1 MDSRVHEVPTGGFV
15 VSDESS
21 PTSDEPAQPAPM
33 MERATLTP
41 PPPPLRTPPP
51 APLPPTKRSPM
62 AYSDLVSLG
71 LFIVAAWALLS
82 GQTLLGVVLVLAG
95 GGVRLA
101 GHFNT
106 AAPEDGPLAFPL
118 ALIGMGLLLRWY
130 ASSHPYTDQ
139 SQREMVLGNLE
150 ILVALPIL
158 ALGPRLAL
166 LRRQHVIDRWDALID
181 GSCGQSDQVVQDTI
195 TTLSTWEVPY
205 LRLRRADLAPSILR
219 ALFRDRRPFLIV
231 THNQNHRLKP
241 YRTYIMVRDYGTS
254 LQTCWYLVYRPH
266 LLERLQRNPAARLD
280 LFDEQDLR
288 AYVTAVHHA
297 LLAAVVTL
305 LASAGQ
311 DSSTLNRTSNGF
323 LGIS

>member
-1 MDSRVHEVPTGGFV
+1 
-15 VSDESS
+15 
-21 PTSDEPAQPAPM
+21 
-33 MERATLTP
+33 
-41 PPPPLRTPPP
+41 
-51 APLPPTKRSPM
+51 M
-62 AYSDLVSLG
+62 AYSDLISLG
-71 LFIVAAWALLS
+71 LFLVAAWALLS
-82 GQTLLGVVLVLAG
+82 GQTILGIVLVLIG

-101 GHFNT
+101 GHFNM
-106 AAPEDGPLAFPL
+106 AAPEDGPVALPL
-118 ALIGMGLLLRWY
+118 VLIGVGLLLEWY
-130 ASSHPYTDQ
+130 AAHHPYAALST
-139 SQREMVLGNLE
+139 RAGILGAILL
-150 ILVALPIL
+150 LVALPIL

-181 GSCGQSDQVVQDTI
+181 GSCGQSDQVVQDTV
-195 TTLSTWEVPY
+195 TTLSTWEVPS
-205 LRLRRADLAPSILR
+205 LRLRRADLAPSLLR
-219 ALFRDRRPFLIV
+219 ALVRDRRPFLIV

-266 LLERLQRNPAARLD
+266 LLERMQRNPAARLD

-297 LLAAVVTL
+297 LLAAVVIL
-305 LASAGQ
+305 LASADQ